1 MRKQQISRSYYR
13 KGEKVAI
20 ERKFIADNFR
30 KLEVKEFLE
39 KGLDRAG
46 CGEIDIQRTPAGTR
60 VIIYAQRPGLVI
72 GRKGGTIRSA
82 TNVLKTKYKIDNPQ
96 IEVNEL
102 EISELN
108 AKVMA
113 KSVASAIERGI
124 HFRRSAYT
132 ALRRIMEAGARG
144 VEIQVSGK
152 LTGDRSKTVKFVDG
166 SMKHCGDPALMLVE
180 RGQAAAAPKQG
191 IIGVTV
197 KLIPP
202 GVTLP
207 DEIVLHD
214 REKIK
219 AERKAREI
227 KEDTEKLVEDI
238 QEEIAVVDD
247 GKPVKKTIKPE
258 KVKRKAAKKKAIDE
272 EPPEEK
278 PGEDVKAPE
287 VKKEKKAEVKKAP
300 AKKPK
305 EVAPPEEVKAKVEGA
320 PKKAP
325 AKKTKKEPVKETKKA
340 QKEEK
345 PKVAK
350 ATKKE
355 TSSSKSKTSKEAK

>member
-1 MRKQQISRSYYR
+1 
-13 KGEKVAI
+13 VAI

-30 KLEVKEFLE
+30 KLEVKEYLE
-39 KGLDRAG
+39 KELDRAG

-72 GRKGGTIRSA
+72 GRKGSTIRKS
-82 TNVLKTKYKIDNPQ
+82 TNVLKAKYGIDNPQ

-124 HFRRSAYT
+124 HFRRAAYT

-144 VEIQVSGK
+144 VEIEVAGK

-180 RGQAAAAPKQG
+180 KGQARAAPKQG

-219 AERKAREI
+219 AERKASGI

-238 QEEIAVVDD
+238 EEEIAVGD
-247 GKPVKKTIKPE
+247 GKSQKKTIKPE
-258 KVKRKAAKKKAIDE
+258 KVKRKAAKKKAIDVEPEEEEELGEEDLQAKEKPEAKKE
-272 EPPEEK
+272 EP
-278 PGEDVKAPE
+278 
-287 VKKEKKAEVKKAP
+287 KKAP
-300 AKKPK
+300 AKEPK
-305 EVAPPEEVKAKVEGA
+305 EVEPPKEVKAKVEEA
-320 PKKAP
+320 QKEPAKEPKKAP
-325 AKKTKKEPVKETKKA
+325 TKEPKKAPKAAKPTKKA
-340 QKEEK
+340 
-345 PKVAK
+345 
-350 ATKKE
+350 
-355 TSSSKSKTSKEAK
+355 SSSKSKTPKEAK

>member
-1 MRKQQISRSYYR
+1 M
-13 KGEKVAI
+13 AI

-72 GRKGGTIRSA
+72 GRKGGTIRSS
-82 TNVLKTKYKIDNPQ
+82 TNVLRTKYHIDNPQ

-144 VEIQVSGK
+144 VEIQVAGK

-180 RGQAAAAPKQG
+180 RGQAAASPKQG

-207 DEIVLHD
+207 DEIVLLD
-214 REKIK
+214 PEKIK
-219 AERKAREI
+219 ADRKAAEI

-238 QEEIAVVDD
+238 QEEITVED
-247 GKPVKKTIKPE
+247 GKPMKKTIKPE
-258 KVKRKAAKKKAIDE
+258 KVKRKAKKKKAIEEEPDE
-272 EPPEEK
+272 EPEEK
-278 PGEDVKAPE
+278 AEAPK
-287 VKKEKKAEVKKAP
+287 VKKEKKAEIKKAP

-305 EVAPPEEVKAKVEGA
+305 ETEPPKEVKAKVEEA

-325 AKKTKKEPVKETKKA
+325 AKKAKKEEVKKEPVKEAKKA
-340 QKEEK
+340 EKEEK

-350 ATKKE
+350 AAKKA
-355 TSSSKSKTSKEAK
+355 SSSKPKTSKGAK

>member
-1 MRKQQISRSYYR
+1 MRKQQTLRSYSG

-30 KLEVKEFLE
+30 KLEVKEYLE
-39 KGLDRAG
+39 KELDRAG

-60 VIIYAQRPGLVI
+60 VIIHAQRPGLVI
-72 GRKGGTIRSA
+72 GRKGGTIRKS
-82 TNVLKTKYKIDNPQ
+82 TNVLKAKYQIDNPQ

-144 VEIQVSGK
+144 VEIEIAGK

-180 RGQAAAAPKQG
+180 RGQARASPKQG

-202 GVTLP
+202 GVRLP
-207 DEIVLHD
+207 DEIERLD
-214 REKIK
+214 EEQLK
-219 AERKAREI
+219 AERQVREA

-238 QEEIAVVDD
+238 QEEISVED
-247 GKPVKKTIKPE
+247 GKPAKKKIKPE
-258 KVKRKAAKKKAIDE
+258 KVKRKAKKKKVIDE
-272 EPPEEK
+272 GPEEEVEL
-278 PGEDVKAPE
+278 GEEEPKAAE
-287 VKKEKKAEVKKAP
+287 EAKEKKAEVKKAP
-300 AKKPK
+300 DEKPK
-305 EVAPPEEVKAKVEGA
+305 KEEPKEVKAKVEEGPKKVNEEVLKKEPA
-320 PKKAP
+320 KEPKKALKEEEP
-325 AKKTKKEPVKETKKA
+325 KAAKVTKKTS
-340 QKEEK
+340 
-345 PKVAK
+345 
-350 ATKKE
+350 
-355 TSSSKSKTSKEAK
+355 SSSKSKTSKEAK

>member
-1 MRKQQISRSYYR
+1 
-13 KGEKVAI
+13 VAI

-72 GRKGGTIRSA
+72 GRKGGTIRSS
-82 TNVLKTKYKIDNPQ
+82 TNVLKTKYQIDNPQ

-166 SMKHCGDPALMLVE
+166 SMKHCGDSALMLVE
-180 RGQAAAAPKQG
+180 RGQAAASPKQG

-207 DEIVLHD
+207 DEIVLPD
-214 REKIK
+214 QEKIK
-219 AERKAREI
+219 ADRKAREV

-247 GKPVKKTIKPE
+247 GKPLSKTIKPE
-258 KVKRKAAKKKAIDE
+258 KVKRKAAKKKVIDE
-272 EPPEEK
+272 EPEE
-278 PGEDVKAPE
+278 ELEEEAEAPK
-287 VKKEKKAEVKKAP
+287 VKKEKKAEPKKAP

-305 EVAPPEEVKAKVEGA
+305 ETEPPKEVKAKVAEP
-320 PKKAP
+320 PKKAQ
-325 AKKTKKEPVKETKKA
+325 AKKTKKEEVGKEPAKETKKA

-350 ATKKE
+350 TAKKA
-355 TSSSKSKTSKEAK
+355 SSSKSKTSKEAK

>member
-72 GRKGGTIRSA
+72 GRKGGTIRSS
-82 TNVLKTKYKIDNPQ
+82 TNVLKTKYRIDNPQ

-180 RGQAAAAPKQG
+180 RGQAAASPKQG

-202 GVTLP
+202 GVKLP
-207 DEIVLHD
+207 DEIELLD
-214 REKIK
+214 KEKMK
-219 AERKAREI
+219 RERKARGI
-227 KEDTEKLVEDI
+227 TEDTEKLVEDI
-238 QEEIAVVDD
+238 QEEIAVVED
-247 GKPVKKTIKPE
+247 GKPLSKTIKPE
-258 KVKRKAAKKKAIDE
+258 KVKRKAKKKKAIDE
-272 EPPEEK
+272 ELDGEEEIEK
-278 PGEDVKAPE
+278 E
-287 VKKEKKAEVKKAP
+287 KKEKKVEVKKAP
-300 AKKPK
+300 EK
-305 EVAPPEEVKAKVEGA
+305 KAKVEEPKELEPPKETKTKAEEA
-320 PKKAP
+320 PKKV
-325 AKKTKKEPVKETKKA
+325 AKKAK
-340 QKEEK
+340 KEEK
-345 PKVAK
+345 PEEPKKAEKAAK
-350 ATKKE
+350 SKTTKDTKKKSE
-355 TSSSKSKTSKEAK
+355 SKSRTSKEAK